1 MKERKQEKLEECLF
15 VFTTSTCHMFHVESM
30 TLLHSTTML
39 LIPIT
44 AINIEPHR
52 LSNVIDDQ
60 EIRSAMSIRL
70 DWTSLL
76 RVRPRDTSSEDVK
89 G

>member
-1 MKERKQEKLEECLF
+1 
-15 VFTTSTCHMFHVESM
+15 
-30 TLLHSTTML
+30 ML